1 MIHNLLA
8 EKWNLRLAAYLVA
21 MLCCNLLQL
30 SWWWPHLPTGD
41 QDFTIY
47 YMAGKLV
54 QEGRAAAL
62 YDPAVQYESQR
73 SFTLVPRNQ
82 RSIPYNHPPFE
93 SLLFVPFT
101 WLRYWPAYLV
111 WSALNL
117 LMLAVSVVLLR
128 RFPTIRKLPP
138 PLLGL
143 GCLAFFP
150 ISVGLI
156 LGQDIFLLL
165 LLMVLA
171 LRSLDQGND
180 ALAGVWLGA
189 GLFRPQM
196 VVPLVLLLAVR
207 HWRVLL
213 GFVSAAL
220 ALLGISNLLMG
231 WRWPWVYLDFVFRI
245 ENGKESPFRPQHI
258 PNLRGLIASLP
269 GLHLSGTTLAVS
281 VLVTSLAVFA
291 LALRRIRKEHDSVS
305 YVFCLALVTSVLV
318 SFHSLYYDFTLLAPL
333 AMFLL
338 ATFVT
343 REAREKN
350 VILLMFLVYLFFSP
364 LYLNV
369 DRPFWSSLIP
379 IGLFLRL
386 LRMPAPAGEPA

>member
-1 MIHNLLA
+1 
-8 EKWNLRLAAYLVA
+8 
-21 MLCCNLLQL
+21 
-30 SWWWPHLPTGD
+30 
-41 QDFTIY
+41 
-47 YMAGKLV
+47 
-54 QEGRAAAL
+54 
-62 YDPAVQYESQR
+62 
-73 SFTLVPRNQ
+73 
-82 RSIPYNHPPFE
+82 
-93 SLLFVPFT
+93 
-101 WLRYWPAYLV
+101 
-111 WSALNL
+111 
-117 LMLAVSVVLLR
+117 MLAVSVVLLR
-128 RFPTIRKLPP
+128 RFPTIRKLTP
-138 PLLGL
+138 PLLAL

-150 ISVGLI
+150 ISMGLI

-165 LLMVLA
+165 LLIVLA

-189 GLFRPQM
+189 GLFRPHM

-245 ENGKESPFRPQHI
+245 EKGKESPFRPQHI

-269 GLHLSGTTLAVS
+269 GIHLSGTALAVS
-281 VLVTSLAVFA
+281 VLVASLAVFA

-333 AMFLL
+333 ALFLL

-364 LYLNV
+364 LYLYLQLNV